1 MKIEIKNDIIDI
13 SINEIFKKNCISHLR
28 KKQNWEPSP
37 YESYIEISGKK
48 INVLKKN
55 SVQNEKRFD
64 FLLKL
69 LEATLLHYN
78 LNLNCR
84 ILFNL
89 TDGIDQ
95 NEYYTRICFSA
106 SLDSNH
112 ILMPDLHLF
121 YHIRTIDQHLD
132 GDSSFESKQDKIV
145 FYGSD
150 SGLIDESLL
159 NQRVKFCSKAF
170 DNDLVI
176 SKISNFVHFT
186 EDMLNDLG
194 VKKEEISAQP
204 ISIKDQLN
212 YKYILSIDGNT
223 SSWDRILWAMSSN
236 CYFIHLKSDKNKSVN
251 WYMPYVY
258 KNNIMP
264 ILEEEDILEGKV
276 FYNADVK
283 RQQKEFADSLLH
295 EVTQLEYFA
304 KLLIK
309 YNQLY
314 NS

>member
-1 MKIEIKNDIIDI
+1 MKIEIKNDIIDVC
-13 SINEIFKKNCISHLR
+13 INEIFKKNCINHLR
-28 KKQNWEPSP
+28 KKENWEPSP
-37 YESYIEISGKK
+37 FEIYIEISGKN
-48 INVLKKN
+48 INVLKKHP
-55 SVQNEKRFD
+55 VQNERRIG

-69 LEATLLHYN
+69 LELTLLHHN
-78 LNLNCR
+78 LYLNCK

-89 TDGIDQ
+89 TDGIDE

-106 SLDSNH
+106 ALDSNH

-121 YHIRTIDQHLD
+121 YHIQTIDQHLD
-132 GDSSFESKQDKIV
+132 GDSLFESKQDKIA

-170 DNDLVI
+170 GNDSVI

-186 EDMLNDLG
+186 EDMLEDLG

-204 ISIKDQLN
+204 VSIKDQLD
-212 YKYILSIDGNT
+212 YKYILNIDGNT

-236 CYFIHLKSDKNKSVN
+236 CYFIHLKSNKNKSVN

-264 ILEEEDILEGKV
+264 ILEEKEILEGKV
-276 FYNADVK
+276 FYDADVK
-283 RQQKEFADSLLH
+283 RKQKEFADSLLH
-295 EVTQLEYFA
+295 QATQLEYFA
-304 KLLIK
+304 RLLTK
-309 YNQLY
+309 YDQLY